1 MPEASKDK
9 GTKGL
14 LSQPRQ
20 GASDS
25 LRHDSLRRVSQKVYV
40 PVCRSQL
47 AKMQRGEFTRQ
58 ESGFGHALKAPKEPR
73 EKESKW
79 KCELLFSH
87 SVTSDSL

>member
-58 ESGFGHALKAPKEPR
+58 ESGALKAPKEPR